1 MRHVI
6 IGSSAAGIAA
16 AREIRRLREDAEII
30 MISRDGHVH
39 SRCMLHKYIS
49 HERDVKGLDF
59 TEDNFFETQRVEYV
73 HSEVTSVLEE
83 EKCVVLRT
91 GEEIPYDR
99 LLIASGANSFI
110 PPVGDLR
117 TAQNVFG
124 MRDLSDAQ
132 AIDRMAESADN
143 ILVIGAGLV
152 GMDAAYGLLQ
162 RGKRVTVLE
171 MSHRIL
177 PVQLDAHSAEVY
189 QREFESRGAIFYL
202 GRRLEK
208 TICGVGGQICRV
220 VLDTGENIDCDMIIV
235 AAGVRPAIDFLEN
248 SGVESGRGVLVD
260 AGLQTNIRDIYAAGD
275 VTAHSAIWPNAVKQG
290 IVAARN
296 MCGMSE
302 KYTDTF
308 NEKNMMNFFGI
319 VTLYL
324 GQICTRRDEIVMTE
338 EDRNVYRRISI
349 RDGKVTGI
357 LLQGDISNAGV
368 WQYLIKNEID
378 ISNIKEN
385 VFQISYADFF
395 SVKAD
400 GEYRW
405 NYQRQAAE

>member
-6 IGSSAAGIAA
+6 IGSSAAGISA

-59 TEDNFFETQRVEYV
+59 TEDNFFETQRVEYIQN
-73 HSEVTSVLEE
+73 EVISVQEK

-99 LLIASGANSFI
+99 LLIASGAQSFI

-117 TAQNVFG
+117 TAPNVCG

-132 AIDRMAESADN
+132 TIDRMAESADN

-235 AAGVRPAIDFLEN
+235 AAGVRPAIDFLDN
-248 SGVESGRGVLVD
+248 SGVEAGRGVLVD
-260 AGLQTNIRDIYAAGD
+260 AGLQTNVKDIYAAGD
-275 VTAHSAIWPNAVKQG
+275 VIGHSAIWPNAVKQG

-324 GQICTRRDEIVMTE
+324 GQICTRRDEVVMTE

-368 WQYLIKNEID
+368 WQYLIKNQID